1 MRNLAALYDLFLTGS
16 LMITTC
22 SERLKLSSRFGSEA
36 FATSP
41 PALLYRTDAMEP
53 VPLEV
58 WTAFLAIAAGGFA
71 LLVGYIL
78 NYIIDKWRK

>member
-1 MRNLAALYDLFLTGS
+1 
-16 LMITTC
+16 
-22 SERLKLSSRFGSEA
+22 
-36 FATSP
+36 
-41 PALLYRTDAMEP
+41 MEP